1 MLTALPVKHQD
12 INGSPSGGPSL
23 FLVSQAPGNMTPQD
37 DEKREQLRQQL
48 NDTHTWPCVF
58 KFKFIVPAKPEN
70 EASLRAIFGT
80 KAAFQVR
87 ESSKGNYRAV
97 TVDEKVSGP
106 DDIFARYEAAS
117 KIPGIFSL

>member
-1 MLTALPVKHQD
+1 MLFLISK
-12 INGSPSGGPSL
+12 GSPH
-23 FLVSQAPGNMTPQD
+23 MTPQD

-58 KFKFIVPAKPEN
+58 KFKFIVPAMPEN

-80 KAAFQVR
+80 KAAFKVR

>member
-1 MLTALPVKHQD
+1 MVNHADSSAYQTLGHQRVAFGRPV
-12 INGSPSGGPSL
+12 L
-23 FLVSQAPGNMTPQD
+23 FLASQVPGIMTPQD

-58 KFKFIVPAKPEN
+58 GFKFIVPAKPEN

-87 ESSKGNYRAV
+87 ESSRGI
-97 TVDEKVSGP
+97 TVQ
-106 DDIFARYEAAS
+106 
-117 KIPGIFSL
+117 

>member
-1 MLTALPVKHQD
+1 MLTALPIKHQD

>member
-1 MLTALPVKHQD
+1 
-12 INGSPSGGPSL
+12 
-23 FLVSQAPGNMTPQD
+23 MTPQD
-37 DEKREQLRQQL
+37 DKKRQQLRQQL

-58 KFKFIVPAKPEN
+58 KFKFIVPAQPEN

-80 KAAFQVR
+80 KATFQVR

-97 TVDEKVSGP
+97 TVDEKVLGP